1 MNKKKI
7 LFVVNELNF
16 FLSHRLSIAKEASR
30 KGYLVHLAI
39 ENKKL
44 TKVENEHLKDF
55 QIHNY
60 YVSRSNLNVIFEI
73 YTFISL
79 FLLIKRINPQLVHLI
94 TMKPIIYGG
103 IINRILNIKSQV
115 ISVTGMGYIF
125 INKQKIRIKLLN
137 FIVKNLLKFAINHKN
152 QKIIVQNNSDLNE
165 FLRLKKISDKNFIL
179 IPGSGV
185 NLNLFNYV
193 PENEKNNLII
203 MVCRL
208 LKDKGVY
215 EFIEAEKKIRNK
227 NIKARFWLVGNIDLS
242 NPSSLTSKDIEKIK
256 EDSKVKFLGFRKD
269 ISRLYKYSNIA
280 VLTSYREG
288 FPKSLIEAS
297 ACGRPIITTD
307 VPGCRDSIIN
317 NVTGILINKKNS
329 QQLCDAIELL
339 LKNDTLRKKMGY
351 QARINAE
358 NKYNINDVISK
369 HMEIYNNLINL
380 WLFL

>member
-1 MNKKKI
+1 MNKKI

-16 FLSHRLSIAKEASR
+16 FLSHRLSIAKEASK

-60 YVSRSNLNVIFEI
+60 HVSRSNLNVIFEI

-125 INKQKIRIKLLN
+125 INKKKLRIKLLN

-152 QKIIVQNNSDLNE
+152 QKIIVQNNSDLHE
-165 FLRLKKISDKNFIL
+165 FLRIKKISNKNFIL

-227 NIKARFWLVGNIDLS
+227 NIKARFWLVGNIDPS
-242 NPSSLTSKDIEKIK
+242 NPSSLSSKDIEKIK

>member
-1 MNKKKI
+1 MNKKI

-16 FLSHRLSIAKEASR
+16 FLSHRLSIAKEASK

-60 YVSRSNLNVIFEI
+60 HVSRSNLNVIFEI

-125 INKQKIRIKLLN
+125 INKKKLRIKLLN
-137 FIVKNLLKFAINHKN
+137 FLVKNLLKFAINHKN
-152 QKIIVQNNSDLNE
+152 QKIIVQNNSDLQE
-165 FLRLKKISDKNFIL
+165 FLRIKKISNKNFIL

-227 NIKARFWLVGNIDLS
+227 NIKARFWLVGNIDPS
-242 NPSSLTSKDIEKIK
+242 NPSSLSSKDIEKIK

-358 NKYNINDVISK
+358 NNYNINDVITK

-380 WLFL
+380 

>member
-1 MNKKKI
+1 MNKKI

-44 TKVENEHLKDF
+44 TKVEDEHLKDF

-125 INKQKIRIKLLN
+125 INKQKLRIKILN

-165 FLRLKKISDKNFIL
+165 FLRVKKISDKNFIL

-380 WLFL
+380 

>member
-1 MNKKKI
+1 MNKKI

-16 FLSHRLSIAKEASR
+16 FLSHRLSIAKEASK

-125 INKQKIRIKLLN
+125 INKKKVRIKLLN

-152 QKIIVQNNSDLNE
+152 QKIIVQNNSDLHE
-165 FLRLKKISDKNFIL
+165 FLRIKKISNKNFIL

-227 NIKARFWLVGNIDLS
+227 NIKARFWLVGNIDPS
-242 NPSSLTSKDIEKIK
+242 NPSSLSSKDIEKIK

-358 NKYNINDVISK
+358 NNYNINDVITK

-380 WLFL
+380 

>member
-60 YVSRSNLNVIFEI
+60 HVSRSNLNVIFEI

-125 INKQKIRIKLLN
+125 INKKKLRIKLLN
-137 FIVKNLLKFAINHKN
+137 FVVKNLLKFAINHKN
-152 QKIIVQNNSDLNE
+152 QKIIVQNNSDLHE
-165 FLRLKKISDKNFIL
+165 FLRIKKISNKNFIL

-227 NIKARFWLVGNIDLS
+227 NIKARFWLVGCIDPS
-242 NPSSLTSKDIEKIK
+242 NPSSLSSKDIEKIK

-358 NKYNINDVISK
+358 NNYNINDVITK

-380 WLFL
+380 

>member
-1 MNKKKI
+1 MNKKI

-16 FLSHRLSIAKEASR
+16 FLSHRLSIAKEASK

-60 YVSRSNLNVIFEI
+60 HVSRSNLNVIFEI

-125 INKQKIRIKLLN
+125 INKKKLRIKLLN
-137 FIVKNLLKFAINHKN
+137 FVVKNLLKFAINHKN
-152 QKIIVQNNSDLNE
+152 QKIIVQNNSDLHE
-165 FLRLKKISDKNFIL
+165 FLRIKKISNKNFIL

-227 NIKARFWLVGNIDLS
+227 NIKARFWLVGNIDPS
-242 NPSSLTSKDIEKIK
+242 NPSSLSSKDIEKIK

-358 NKYNINDVISK
+358 NNYNINDVITK

-380 WLFL
+380 

>member
-60 YVSRSNLNVIFEI
+60 YVSRSNLNIIFEI

-125 INKQKIRIKLLN
+125 INKQKLRIKLLN

-165 FLRLKKISDKNFIL
+165 FLRVKKISDKNFIL

-185 NLNLFNYV
+185 NLNFFNYV

-380 WLFL
+380 

>member
-380 WLFL
+380 

>member
-1 MNKKKI
+1 MNKKI

-16 FLSHRLSIAKEASR
+16 FLSHRLSIAKEASIN
-30 KGYLVHLAI
+30 GYSVHLAI

-60 YVSRSNLNVIFEI
+60 YVSRSNLNIIFEI
-73 YTFISL
+73 FTFISL
-79 FLLIKRINPQLVHLI
+79 FFLIKKVNPHLVHLI

-125 INKQKIRIKLLN
+125 INKKKMKIRLLN

-152 QKIIVQNNSDLNE
+152 QKIIVQNSSDLNE
-165 FLRLKKISDKNFIL
+165 FLRIKKISDKNFIL

-185 NLNLFNYV
+185 NLNLFNYI
-193 PENEKNNLII
+193 PENKNNNLII

-242 NPSSLTSKDIEKIK
+242 NPSSLSSKDIENIK
-256 EDSKVKFLGFRKD
+256 KDSKVKFLGFRKD

-339 LKNDTLRKKMGY
+339 LKNNTLRKKMGY

-358 NKYNINDVISK
+358 NKYDINDVIFK
-369 HMEIYNNLINL
+369 HMEIYNKLINL
-380 WLFL
+380 

>member
-1 MNKKKI
+1 MNKKI

-16 FLSHRLSIAKEASR
+16 FLSHRLSIAKEASK

-44 TKVENEHLKDF
+44 TKVENEQLKDF

-60 YVSRSNLNVIFEI
+60 HVSRSNLNIIFEI

-79 FLLIKRINPQLVHLI
+79 FLLIKKINPQLVHLI

-125 INKQKIRIKLLN
+125 INKKKVRIKLLN

-152 QKIIVQNNSDLNE
+152 QKIIVQNNSDLHE
-165 FLRLKKISDKNFIL
+165 FLRIKKISNKNFIL

-193 PENEKNNLII
+193 PENENNNLII

-227 NIKARFWLVGNIDLS
+227 NIKARFWLVGNIDPS
-242 NPSSLTSKDIEKIK
+242 NPSSLSSKDIEKIK

-339 LKNDTLRKKMGY
+339 LKNNILRKKMGY

-380 WLFL
+380 

>member
-1 MNKKKI
+1 M
-7 LFVVNELNF
+7 
-16 FLSHRLSIAKEASR
+16 
-30 KGYLVHLAI
+30 
-39 ENKKL
+39 
-44 TKVENEHLKDF
+44 
-55 QIHNY
+55 
-60 YVSRSNLNVIFEI
+60 
-73 YTFISL
+73 
-79 FLLIKRINPQLVHLI
+79 
-94 TMKPIIYGG
+94 
-103 IINRILNIKSQV
+103 
-115 ISVTGMGYIF
+115 
-125 INKQKIRIKLLN
+125 KIRLLN

-152 QKIIVQNNSDLNE
+152 QKIIVQNSSDLNE
-165 FLRLKKISDKNFIL
+165 FLRIKKISDKNFIL

-185 NLNLFNYV
+185 NLNLFNYI
-193 PENEKNNLII
+193 PENKNNNLII

-242 NPSSLTSKDIEKIK
+242 NPSSLSSKDIENIK
-256 EDSKVKFLGFRKD
+256 KDSKVKFLGFRKD

-339 LKNDTLRKKMGY
+339 LKNNTLRKKMGY

-358 NKYNINDVISK
+358 NKYDINDVIFK
-369 HMEIYNNLINL
+369 HMEIYNKLINL
-380 WLFL
+380 

>member
-1 MNKKKI
+1 MNKKI

-44 TKVENEHLKDF
+44 TKVEDEHLKDF

-60 YVSRSNLNVIFEI
+60 YVSRSNLNIIFEI

-125 INKQKIRIKLLN
+125 INKQKLRIKLLN
-137 FIVKNLLKFAINHKN
+137 FIVKKLLKFAINHKN

-165 FLRLKKISDKNFIL
+165 FLRVKKISDKNFTL

-380 WLFL
+380 

>member
-1 MNKKKI
+1 MNKKI

-44 TKVENEHLKDF
+44 TKVEDEHLKDF

-60 YVSRSNLNVIFEI
+60 YVSRSNLNIIFEI

-125 INKQKIRIKLLN
+125 INKQKLRIKLLN
-137 FIVKNLLKFAINHKN
+137 FIVKKLLKFAINHKN

-165 FLRLKKISDKNFIL
+165 FLRVKKISDKNFIL

-242 NPSSLTSKDIEKIK
+242 NPSSLTSKDIRKIK

-358 NKYNINDVISK
+358 KKYNINDVISK

-380 WLFL
+380 